1 MTAAGAG
8 RSLTASDRRSGS
20 PKPFPG
26 IMPRVLWWLLVAI
39 AVAYAVTRVAL
50 GYRRPVQRYAQLSR
64 REVATIAAAAEATFP
79 PGGPIPSSGL
89 EAGIPG
95 YTDRLLAASHPRARR
110 RMRLLFFL
118 VEHAT
123 LFFPAPGRGGRRR
136 FSSLPR
142 EQQVTVLDAWAG
154 SRWWPRR
161 LVFASLRAVLTMGY
175 LAHPPVL
182 RQLGVAPPAL
192 ATPVC
197 EDLNQPSD
205 AAPLAPDAPLDPRY
219 AGEA

>member
-1 MTAAGAG
+1 
-8 RSLTASDRRSGS
+8 
-20 PKPFPG
+20 
-26 IMPRVLWWLLVAI
+26 
-39 AVAYAVTRVAL
+39 
-50 GYRRPVQRYAQLSR
+50 
-64 REVATIAAAAEATFP
+64 
-79 PGGPIPSSGL
+79 
-89 EAGIPG
+89 
-95 YTDRLLAASHPRARR
+95 
-110 RMRLLFFL
+110 MRLLFFL

-123 LFFPAPGRGGRRR
+123 LFYPAPGRGGRRR
-136 FSSLPR
+136 FSSLRR
-142 EQQVTVLDAWAG
+142 EQQVAVLDAWAG

-197 EDLNQPSD
+197 EADLLYPRIGMRPETIEFTPADLNGPSD